1 MARFEGDI
9 IYLGLVRI
17 PGWPVANRTNMEKRF
32 QELLVKL
39 EKKLETF
46 TGLGNMERMR
56 AEVSEV
62 RLSLDVLEQMVK
74 KDGFADQP
82 SEIAFFKLV
91 KPRFYA
97 LIIVSVENYNFHSAR
112 PLGKGKKLRGYLQLQ
127 LEYISRQ
134 FSHDGFMYEY
144 YRTGATEL
152 DELYFLRGVSF
163 TGMVG
168 ADLPPLDPSFSTV
181 GDYLFSKFI
190 ALERFRKILL
200 GELGHPVV
208 GSQVAVT
215 SRKGKELK
223 WTGDVSNLIEVLYG
237 LSETR
242 QLNGGQVDI
251 SDLVDVFE
259 QVFQVNLSNY
269 FQRFA
274 KIKQR
279 KLVSKT
285 KFLEEMVA
293 AVAKRIDD
301 ADAYVPSWAK

>member
-1 MARFEGDI
+1 M
-9 IYLGLVRI
+9 IYLGPVRI

-112 PLGKGKKLRGYLQLQ
+112 PPAKGKKLRGYLQLQ

-134 FSHDGFMYEY
+134 FSQYGFMYEY

-152 DELYFLRGVSF
+152 DELYFLRGASF
-163 TGMVG
+163 TGLVG

-181 GDYLFSKFI
+181 GDYLFSRFI
-190 ALERFRKILL
+190 ALERFREMLL
-200 GELGHPVV
+200 GELGHPVA
-208 GSQVAVT
+208 GSQGALI

-242 QLNGGQVDI
+242 QLNGGQIDI

-259 QVFQVNLSNY
+259 QVFHVNLSNY